1 MTVLAYGQTG
11 SGKTHSM
18 GTAYTKGVET
28 DDEAGIIPRAVRD
41 IFEGVSEKKNADF
54 LVKVSFI
61 EVSIIVASIFNI
73 IL

>member
-1 MTVLAYGQTG
+1 
-11 SGKTHSM
+11 M
-18 GTAYTKGVET
+18 GTAYTQGIET

-61 EVSIIVASIFNI
+61 EVSTVFTYTFNYIFYLNVSRN
-73 IL
+73 LVVVC